1 MPASLCCDLRGYKQ
15 ARYDE
20 ISQEMI
26 NMLQKVGWKKDFILK
41 STPVL
46 PISGWMGDNLTKKS
60 TNMPW
65 WKGMDIEVAD
75 QKKGTEKLHVRL
87 VLGEFRFFEAGSW
100 QWA

>member
-1 MPASLCCDLRGYKQ
+1 MRSSVTAGAFVLRGYKQ

-26 NMLQKVGWKKDFILK
+26 NMLQKVGWKKDFVEK
-41 STPVL
+41 NTPVL

-60 TNMPW
+60 TNMTW

-75 QKKGTEKLHVRL
+75 QKKGVEKLHVPGRK
-87 VLGEFRFFEAGSW
+87 
-100 QWA
+100 